1 MIPTA
6 SPDRG
11 TGEHIPMSSPVSRG
25 NSLCRDPSEDDVS
38 PNDPDVLESDSGL
51 PCISVMDCKC
61 GGGNGAERSSLG
73 SVSMPPTPKF
83 SP

>member
-11 TGEHIPMSSPVSRG
+11 TGEPIPMSSPVSRG
-25 NSLCRDPSEDDVS
+25 NSLCCDPSEDVS
-38 PNDPDVLESDSGL
+38 SNDPDVLESDSGL

-61 GGGNGAERSSLG
+61 GGGTGAERSLLG
-73 SVSMPPTPKF
+73 RVSMPPAPNF